1 MSTILAIESSCDE
14 TSASVVSNGEAKSNI
29 IHSQYFH
36 GKFGGVVPELASRAH
51 LDKISSVVKS
61 ALTEANVEL
70 EDIDAIAVTNE
81 PGLIGSLSIGINF
94 AKGLALQRNLP
105 ILPINHIEGHLF
117 SGHLQNREIG
127 FPFIGLVVSGG
138 HTSLF
143 FVESFDKFQVIGS
156 TIDDAAGEAFDK
168 IGKMI
173 GLEYPGGPLIDKFAK
188 LGNSKRFDFPRPLLN
203 EKNFNFSF
211 SGLKTSV
218 RYFLQKEYQGNIPE
232 EEIKDIC
239 ASAQAA
245 ICEVLVKKTVKAAKF
260 YKCKTIVVSGG
271 VSANSQLRIDFENLK
286 GIEVIT
292 PDINFC
298 IDNAAMIGF
307 IAEKKIAQNGLE
319 AYRNF
324 NFQASSS
331 SIRAARKEKSY

>member
-1 MSTILAIESSCDE
+1 M
-14 TSASVVSNGEAKSNI
+14 
-29 IHSQYFH
+29 
-36 GKFGGVVPELASRAH
+36 
-51 LDKISSVVKS
+51 DKISSVVKS
-61 ALTEANVEL
+61 ALSEANL
-70 EDIDAIAVTNE
+70 EIEDVDAIAVTNE

-94 AKGLALQRNLP
+94 AKGLALQKNLP

-143 FVESFDKFQVIGS
+143 YVESFDKFEVIGS

-173 GLEYPGGPLIDKFAK
+173 GLDYPGGPLIDKLAK
-188 LGNSKRFDFPRPLLN
+188 LGNPKRFDFPRPLIN

-218 RYFLQKEYQGNIPE
+218 RYFLQKEYQNNVPQEDIS
-232 EEIKDIC
+232 DIC

-245 ICEVLVKKTVKAAKF
+245 ICEVLIKKTVKAAK
-260 YKCKTIVVSGG
+260 YYNCKTIVVSGG
-271 VSANSQLRIDFENLK
+271 VSANSQLRNDFENLN
-286 GIEVIT
+286 GFEVIT
-292 PDINFC
+292 PDIGFC

-307 IAEKKIAQNGLE
+307 IAEKKINQNGLE
-319 AYRNF
+319 VYRNF
-324 NFQASSS
+324 DFQANSS
-331 SIRAARKEKSY
+331 SIRAGRKEKSY

>member
-1 MSTILAIESSCDE
+1 
-14 TSASVVSNGEAKSNI
+14 
-29 IHSQYFH
+29 
-36 GKFGGVVPELASRAH
+36 

-61 ALTEANVEL
+61 ALSEANL
-70 EDIDAIAVTNE
+70 EIEDVDAIAVTNE

-94 AKGLALQRNLP
+94 AKGLALQKNLP

-143 FVESFDKFQVIGS
+143 YVESFDKFEVIGS

-173 GLEYPGGPLIDKFAK
+173 GLDYPGGPLIDKLAK
-188 LGNSKRFDFPRPLLN
+188 LGNPKRFDFPRPLIN

-218 RYFLQKEYQGNIPE
+218 RYFLQKEYQNNVPQEDIS
-232 EEIKDIC
+232 DIC

-245 ICEVLVKKTVKAAKF
+245 ICEVLIKKTVKAAK
-260 YKCKTIVVSGG
+260 YYNCKTIVVSGG
-271 VSANSQLRIDFENLK
+271 VSANSQLRNDFENLN
-286 GIEVIT
+286 GFEVIT
-292 PDINFC
+292 PDIGFC

-307 IAEKKIAQNGLE
+307 IAEKKINQNGLE
-319 AYRNF
+319 VYRNF
-324 NFQASSS
+324 DFQANSS
-331 SIRAARKEKSY
+331 SIRAGRKEKSY

>member
-1 MSTILAIESSCDE
+1 M
-14 TSASVVSNGEAKSNI
+14 
-29 IHSQYFH
+29 
-36 GKFGGVVPELASRAH
+36 
-51 LDKISSVVKS
+51 DKISSVVKS
-61 ALTEANVEL
+61 ALSEANL
-70 EDIDAIAVTNE
+70 EIEDVDAIAVTNE

-94 AKGLALQRNLP
+94 AKGLALQKNLP

-143 FVESFDKFQVIGS
+143 YVESFDKFEVIGS

-173 GLEYPGGPLIDKFAK
+173 GLDYPGGPLIDKLAK
-188 LGNSKRFDFPRPLLN
+188 LGNPKRFDFPRPLIN

-218 RYFLQKEYQGNIPE
+218 RYFLQKEYQNNVPQEDIS
-232 EEIKDIC
+232 DIC

-245 ICEVLVKKTVKAAKF
+245 ICEVLIKKTVKAAK
-260 YKCKTIVVSGG
+260 YYNCKTIVVSGG
-271 VSANSQLRIDFENLK
+271 VSANSQLRNDFENLN
-286 GIEVIT
+286 GFEVIT
-292 PDINFC
+292 PDIGFC

-307 IAEKKIAQNGLE
+307 IAEKKINQNGLE

-324 NFQASSS
+324 DFQANSS
-331 SIRAARKEKSY
+331 SIRAGRKEKSY